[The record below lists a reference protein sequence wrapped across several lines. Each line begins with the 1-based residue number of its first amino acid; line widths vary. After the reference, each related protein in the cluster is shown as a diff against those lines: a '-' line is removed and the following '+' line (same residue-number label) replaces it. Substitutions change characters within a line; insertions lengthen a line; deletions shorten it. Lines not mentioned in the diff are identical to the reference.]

1 MGEMLPNPEGIPH
14 PPRQYLSMAT
24 LFTKIISRVI
34 PADIVYEDEHCVAFR
49 DINPQAPVHVLIVP
63 RQEIPGLSFLPDDG
77 DHKYILNAAKKI
89 AEQEGLVNGY
99 RLVFNEGLDAGQTV
113 DHLHAHLLGGRPMSW
128 PPG

>member
-1 MGEMLPNPEGIPH
+1 MP
-14 PPRQYLSMAT
+14 T
-24 LFTKIISRVI
+24 LFTRIIRREI
-34 PADIVYEDEHCVAFR
+34 PADIIYEDEHCVAFR

-63 RQEIPGLSFLPDDG
+63 KQEIPGLASLPAEG
-77 DHKYILNAAKKI
+77 DHKFLLNAAARI

-99 RLVFNEGLDAGQTV
+99 RLVFNQGLDAGQTV